1 MSVDE
6 LKSIMEDVISKTPEE
21 AKDVLPTIFKKLEE
35 VGIGNLIEKYPDLLP
50 TVFEKMF
57 EAADAYIQTIP
68 ATAKKMDKI
77 GTLTIGFDYTDAPFK
92 GYMQVKDGHL
102 QGGSVLPDDY
112 DIKMVGPIT
121 DLVGII
127 SGGGNPM
134 QTLMGG
140 NIKLEGNMQLAM
152 KMMPVMTA
160 LMNFVKS

>member
-6 LKSIMEDVISKTPEE
+6 LKGMMEVCLSKTPEE
-21 AKDVLPTIFKKLEE
+21 VKDLLPDIFKKLEE
-35 VGIGNLIEKYPDLLP
+35 VGIGNLIDKYPDLLP
-50 TVFEKMF
+50 SVFEKMF
-57 EAADAYIQTIP
+57 EAADAYIQSIP
-68 ATAKKMDKI
+68 ATKKKMGKI

-92 GYMQVKDGHL
+92 GFMQVKDGHL
-102 QGGSVLPDDY
+102 QGGSYLPDDF

-121 DLVGII
+121 DLIGII

-140 NIKLEGNMQLAM
+140 NIKLEGNMQIAM